1 MLREYNKVKKE
12 IKSLKMLW
20 DRLYK
25 NNETYSISWKKN
37 TANGNLSVSR
47 IIQNRLMLVSNC
59 LFVVRKNQASLKIKN
74 WI

>member
-1 MLREYNKVKKE
+1 MKKE
-12 IKSLKMLW
+12 IKTLKMLW
-20 DRLYK
+20 DALHK